1 MITSRLRPG
10 RTAANLAAAM
20 VLASLLIPSA
30 EASEAVEPAAVPDY
44 PAVGPV
50 FPLGDGSA
58 PRSGVTSLSPG
69 VTYRVYSQGTAAR
82 DGWAVWVRF
91 PDGQEMTTVAATAA
105 AYAQD
110 LRDAGFPAEAVPLD
124 SPATTDTYAMTL
136 YGVHVGPYGTAAE
149 AANTRTRLK
158 EAGHPS
164 TRTFFTAETNPD
176 SRGPWQIRVVTV
188 APGAQVD
195 VRTEHGTDVSTSQ
208 TVKQMANA
216 SGALA
221 AVNGTEFDIASPN
234 NADFMGYEGV
244 PQGLYVRNNVLLG
257 APNNGRTAL
266 LLKAAGG
273 GHRITET
280 TSRTWASVPGKGERD
295 VDGVNRVAG
304 QILGCGGVGGDFR
317 ESANGP
323 QPWTAPVRNGTCY
336 DPDEIVVFRPE
347 WGASTPEPAPK
358 WAGTPVTEAVL
369 NGNWEVLSVRNA
381 RGPVPAGGR
390 VLQGIGRGGAWLG
403 SLTPGDKVTPRTTIT
418 DPEGALVTSPTFSAV
433 AGGTPALLRDG
444 QIMINPAANGMAHA
458 SCVLPAPANGCRPSG
473 VLTSRHARTLAGLS
487 ADGHLMLVTIDGRNP
502 GYSVGV
508 TLPEAAQVMRWLGAS
523 DAVGLGSGGDTTLVV
538 GGSLYN
544 RPWDEWE
551 DTALRE
557 RRLSN
562 AVVVVPRS

>member
-10 RTAANLAAAM
+10 RAAAGVAAAM

-30 EASEAVEPAAVPDY
+30 EASEPAAAAAVPDY
-44 PAVGPV
+44 PPVGSV

-58 PRSGVTSLSPG
+58 PKSGMTQLSSG
-69 VTYRVYSQGTAAR
+69 VTYRVYSQGTAAN
-82 DGWAVWVRF
+82 DGWAVWVRY
-91 PDGQEMTTVAATAA
+91 PDGQEMTTVAATAT
-105 AYAQD
+105 AYAQK
-110 LRDAGFPAEAVPLD
+110 LRDAGFPAEAVPLA

-136 YGVHVGPYGTAAE
+136 YGVHVGPYGTAAA
-149 AANTRTRLK
+149 AANTRTQLK
-158 EAGHPS
+158 AAGYPS
-164 TRTFFTAETNPD
+164 TRTFFTAETNPG
-176 SRGPWQIRVVTV
+176 STGPWQIRVITM
-188 APGAQVD
+188 APGADVD
-195 VRTEHGTDVSTSQ
+195 VRTEHGTDVATSQ
-208 TVKQMANA
+208 TVKQMATA

-221 AVNGTEFDIASPN
+221 AVNGSEFDIASPN
-234 NADFMGYEGV
+234 NPAFMGYEGV

-266 LLKAAGG
+266 LLNTAGG

-280 TSRTWASVPGKGERD
+280 TSRTWVSVLGKGERD

-317 ESANGP
+317 EFADGP
-323 QPWTAPVRNGTCY
+323 KPWTDPVRNGTCY

-347 WGASTPEPAPK
+347 WGAATPQPAKK
-358 WAGTPVTEAVL
+358 WAGAAVTEVVM
-369 NGNWEVLSVRNA
+369 NGNWEVLSVRHA
-381 RGPVPAGGR
+381 PGPIPAGGR
-390 VLQGIGRGGAWLG
+390 VLQGIGLGGAWLA
-403 SLTPGDKVTPRTTIT
+403 SLTPGEKVTPRTTIT
-418 DPEGALVTSPTFSAV
+418 DPSGASVTSPAFSAV
-433 AGGTPALLRDG
+433 GGGTPALLRDG
-444 QIMINPAANGMAHA
+444 EIMLNPAANGMAHA

-473 VLTSRHARTLAGLS
+473 VLTSRHARTLAGIS

-502 GYSVGV
+502 AYSVGV
-508 TLPEAAQVMRWLGAS
+508 TLPEAAKVMRWLGAR

-544 RPWDEWE
+544 RPWDEWG

-557 RRLSN
+557 RPMSN